1 MKTELI
7 FVTPKTAR
15 DWLKKNESN
24 RPLRPG
30 VVERLHSAFE
40 RGEWKV
46 THQGIAF
53 ATSGRLLDG
62 QHRLT
67 FISQLPEDAKVAINV
82 TTGQDEST
90 FDAIDIG
97 VGRTMGDVYGIS
109 AELAATGRFFAKIA
123 NSSTAF
129 GLTNQFAKP
138 FVDWVTPE
146 FEELVTFCPKVTKIW
161 SSAPVRCAA
170 IYQMKRG
177 HDADFIKVAYHSLVH
192 ADIESMPF
200 AAQALMRQYMSGKI
214 VSARTQDLFCRAIRA
229 FDSTNTKRVNS
240 IAVHDQAA
248 SIAKFREFIESDMQQ
263 AKKSPVLTG
272 LKVAKPSSNFNW
284 NRAA

>member
-7 FVTPKTAR
+7 FVTPKMAR
-15 DWLKKNESN
+15 DWLKKNEAN

-53 ATSGRLLDG
+53 AASGRLLDG

-67 FISQLPEDAKVAINV
+67 FISQLPEESKIAINV
-82 TTGQDEST
+82 TTGQAEDT

-97 VGRTMGDVYGIS
+97 TGRTMSDVYGLS
-109 AELAATGRFFAKIA
+109 AELVATGRFFAKIA
-123 NSSTAF
+123 NGSTAF
-129 GLTNQFAKP
+129 GLTNQFSKP
-138 FVDWVTPE
+138 YLDWVMPE
-146 FEELVTFCPKVTKIW
+146 YEELITFCPKVTKIW
-161 SSAPVRCAA
+161 SSSAVRSAA

-177 HDADFIKVAYHSLVH
+177 HDADFVKVAYHSLVH
-192 ADIESMPF
+192 TDIESMPF

-214 VSARTQDLFCRAIRA
+214 VSARTQDLFCRAVRA

-240 IAVHDQAA
+240 IAVHDQSAV
-248 SIAKFREFIESDMQQ
+248 ILKVREFIESDM
-263 AKKSPVLTG
+263 KKSPVIAG
-272 LKVAKPSSNFNW
+272 LKVAKPQAKFNW
-284 NRAA
+284 NKAA

>member
-7 FVTPKTAR
+7 YVTPKLAR
-15 DWLKKNESN
+15 EWLKKNDSN

-53 ATSGRLLDG
+53 ASSGRLLDG

-67 FISQLPEDAKVAINV
+67 FIGQLPEESKVAINV
-82 TTGQDEST
+82 TTGQDEDT

-97 VGRTMGDVYGIS
+97 VGRTMSDVYGIS
-109 AELAATGRFFAKIA
+109 FELVAAGRFFAKIA
-123 NSSTAF
+123 NGSTTM
-129 GLTNQFAKP
+129 GLTNQLSKP
-138 FVDWVTPE
+138 FIDWVSPE
-146 FEELVTFCPKVTKIW
+146 FEELITFCPKVTKIW
-161 SSAPVRCAA
+161 SASPVRCAA

-177 HDADFIKVAYHSLVH
+177 HDADFVKVAYHSLVH

-229 FDSTNTKRVNS
+229 FDSSNTKRVNS

-248 SIAKFREFIESDMQQ
+248 SILKVREFIESDM
-263 AKKSPVLTG
+263 KKNPVLTG
-272 LKVAKPSSNFNW
+272 LKVAKPLLKFNW
-284 NRAA
+284 KKAA